1 MGTRGQDNRDQE
13 RMAEIRRGQDQQ
25 EDDMKFCGT
34 GGGWEGL
41 MWPPAL
47 NQVQTRLWFHL

>member
-1 MGTRGQDNRDQE
+1 MCTCGQDNRDQE
-13 RMAEIRRGQDQQ
+13 RMVNIRKGQDQQ
-25 EDDMKFCGT
+25 EDDVKFWKGGCGT

-47 NQVQTRLWFHL
+47 S